1 MPKVLLILGYLM
13 ASQSFAESAG
23 EITFSGS
30 IIEETNCQVITLDN
44 TVKLD
49 CFNNGE
55 FAATSEIISHSQLD
69 YLDNDK
75 NLAVMQLNYY

>member
-1 MPKVLLILGYLM
+1 VPKVLLILSYLM
-13 ASQSFAESAG
+13 TSQSFAESTG

-30 IIEETNCQVITLDN
+30 IIEEANCQVITIDN

-55 FAATSEIISHSQLD
+55 LVATSEIIPHSQLE
-69 YLDNDK
+69 YLDKDK

>member
-1 MPKVLLILGYLM
+1 MT
-13 ASQSFAESAG
+13 SQTFAESIG

-30 IIEETNCQVITLDN
+30 IIEETNCQVITIDN

-49 CFNNGE
+49 CFNNAE
-55 FAATSEIISHSQLD
+55 FAVTSEIISHSQLD
-69 YLDNDK
+69 YLDKDK